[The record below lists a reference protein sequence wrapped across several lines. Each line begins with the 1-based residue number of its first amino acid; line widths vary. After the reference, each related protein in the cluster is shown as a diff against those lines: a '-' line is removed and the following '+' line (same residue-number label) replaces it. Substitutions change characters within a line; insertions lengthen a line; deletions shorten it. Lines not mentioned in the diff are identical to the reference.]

1 MLRLRTRL
9 GKAADALNR
18 IRGSRDRLGLRDP
31 PRALRRVHRN
41 GRCPGLTV
49 SARTDIVRR
58 AHDALNRGDAEGLAA
73 LCAADF
79 RLDMSDRVF
88 NPEVYSGH
96 DGIRR
101 FMTEVH
107 EVWETFTWEP
117 TELTETDDLVLA
129 LVHSVGHGRGSG
141 LKIDR
146 HSAMLWRIPGETL
159 LAMTFYRDPSAARRA
174 AEINSG

>member
-1 MLRLRTRL
+1 
-9 GKAADALNR
+9 
-18 IRGSRDRLGLRDP
+18 
-31 PRALRRVHRN
+31 
-41 GRCPGLTV
+41 V

-73 LCAADF
+73 LCAPDF

-101 FMTEVH
+101 FVADVH

-117 TELTETDDLVLA
+117 TDIKEARDVVCA
-129 LVHSVGHGRGSG
+129 LVHSVGRGRGSR
-141 LKIDR
+141 LEVDR
-146 HSAMLWRIPGETL
+146 HSAMLWLIPEETL
-159 LAMTFYRDPSAARRA
+159 LALTFYRDPSAARMA
-174 AEINSG
+174 AGVDPSS

>member
-1 MLRLRTRL
+1 M
-9 GKAADALNR
+9 
-18 IRGSRDRLGLRDP
+18 
-31 PRALRRVHRN
+31 
-41 GRCPGLTV
+41 

-73 LCAADF
+73 LCAPDF

-88 NPEVYSGH
+88 NPEVYLGH

-101 FMTEVH
+101 FMDEVH

-117 TELTETDDLVLA
+117 TDVKETDGVVLA

-141 LKIDR
+141 LDIDR
-146 HSAMLWRIPGETL
+146 HSAMLWRISGETL
-159 LAMTFYRDPSAARRA
+159 LELTFYRDPAAARRA
-174 AEINSG
+174 ADVDSA

>member
-1 MLRLRTRL
+1 
-9 GKAADALNR
+9 
-18 IRGSRDRLGLRDP
+18 
-31 PRALRRVHRN
+31 
-41 GRCPGLTV
+41 V

-58 AHDALNRGDAEGLAA
+58 AHDALNRGDADGLAA
-73 LCAADF
+73 LCAPDF

-101 FMTEVH
+101 FMAEVH

-117 TELTETDDLVLA
+117 TALRETNEAVLA

-141 LKIDR
+141 LDIDR
-146 HSAMLWRIPGETL
+146 HSAMLWRIPEETL
-159 LAMTFYRDPSAARRA
+159 LALTFYRDPTAARWA
-174 AEINSG
+174 ADIDSA

>member
-1 MLRLRTRL
+1 M
-9 GKAADALNR
+9 
-18 IRGSRDRLGLRDP
+18 
-31 PRALRRVHRN
+31 
-41 GRCPGLTV
+41 

-73 LCAADF
+73 LCATDF

-101 FMTEVH
+101 FLADVH

-117 TELTETDDLVLA
+117 TEVKETDDVVLA
-129 LVHSVGHGRGSG
+129 LVRSIGHARGSG
-141 LKIDR
+141 LNIDR
-146 HSAMLWRIPGETL
+146 HSAMLWRIPEETL
-159 LAMTFYRDPSAARRA
+159 LALTFYRDPSAARSA
-174 AEINSG
+174 ADIDSA

>member
-1 MLRLRTRL
+1 M
-9 GKAADALNR
+9 
-18 IRGSRDRLGLRDP
+18 
-31 PRALRRVHRN
+31 
-41 GRCPGLTV
+41 

-73 LCAADF
+73 LCAPDF

-88 NPEVYSGH
+88 NPEVYLGH

-101 FMTEVH
+101 FMSEVH

-117 TELTETDDLVLA
+117 TDVKETDDVVLV

-141 LKIDR
+141 LDIDR
-146 HSAMLWRIPGETL
+146 HSAMLWHTPGETL
-159 LAMTFYRDPSAARRA
+159 LELTFYRDPSAARRA
-174 AEINSG
+174 AGIASG

>member
-1 MLRLRTRL
+1 M
-9 GKAADALNR
+9 
-18 IRGSRDRLGLRDP
+18 
-31 PRALRRVHRN
+31 
-41 GRCPGLTV
+41 
-49 SARTDIVRR
+49 SASTDIVQR

-73 LCAADF
+73 LCAPDF

-101 FMTEVH
+101 FMAEVH

-117 TELTETDDLVLA
+117 TDVKETDDVVLA

-141 LKIDR
+141 LDIDR
-146 HSAMLWRIPGETL
+146 HSAMLWRLSGETL
-159 LAMTFYRDPSAARRA
+159 IELTFYRDPSAARWA
-174 AEINSG
+174 ADLDSA